1 MHWFLS
7 VFVLQLVKAIS
18 PLLPAAQVFDIQFSC
33 TGLVG
38 QECELAEAVFR
49 ESAIRVASQLLIQR
63 QIRILAKVIP
73 VVSSRRWHDLGWAL
87 PKIYAA
93 RREGGS
99 LMMYPKAVLKQSIV
113 EIPEVMAGYDM
124 EIVFNSHAEWNIIA
138 GEEADVDSHQVSFYC
153 NENLTQIIP
162 CNKLFED

>member
-1 MHWFLS
+1 MIWFLS
-7 VFVLQLVKAIS
+7 VFVLQFVKAIS
-18 PLLPAAQVFDIQFSC
+18 PLLPAAQVFDIHFSC

-38 QECELAEAVFR
+38 QECERAEAVFR

-63 QIRILAKVIP
+63 QIRIMAKVIP
-73 VVSSRRWHDLGWAL
+73 VVRSMSWPNLGWAL

-99 LMMYPKAVLKQSIV
+99 LMMYPKAILKQSIV

-124 EIVFNSHAEWNIIA
+124 EIVFNSHAEWNFIA
-138 GEEADVDSHQVSFYC
+138 GAEGNVDSHQVSFYC
-153 NENLTQIIP
+153 NKNLI
-162 CNKLFED
+162 